1 MCGVYK
7 MGKIKKI
14 MIGIVIIYV
23 GYILVQQQITLNLYK
38 VQEKYYEEKI
48 LAEKDKTN
56 ALKKQKMLYNTDMY
70 IEKIARDKL
79 GLVKPGERVFIDI
92 SD

>member
-1 MCGVYK
+1 
-7 MGKIKKI
+7 MGKIKKV
-14 MIGIVIIYV
+14 MIGIIIIYAV
-23 GYILVQQQITLNLYK
+23 YIIVQQQITLNLYK
-38 VQEKYYEEKI
+38 AQEEYYEEKI
-48 LAEKDKTN
+48 AEEIDKTN
-56 ALKKQKMLYNTDMY
+56 ELKKKKMLYNTDLY